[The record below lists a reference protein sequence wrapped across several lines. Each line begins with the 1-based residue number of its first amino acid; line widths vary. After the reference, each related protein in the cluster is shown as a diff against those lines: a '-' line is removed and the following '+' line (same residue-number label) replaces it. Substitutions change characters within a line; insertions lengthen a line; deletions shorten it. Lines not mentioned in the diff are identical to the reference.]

1 MIKVSY
7 LSAFWFNYIES
18 VRQAKEE
25 VEKVLD
31 VSDLSHSDRDKSI
44 KRQRFVTRRYSPPS
58 KAISYN
64 RRKSNIDADS
74 DNDSDNDSELKA
86 PAVPNLKSGWFFIL
100 FYLYIHV

>member
-25 VEKVLD
+25 VEKALD
-31 VSDLSHSDRDKSI
+31 VSDLSHSDRDKST
-44 KRQRFVTRRYSPPS
+44 KRQRFVTRRCSPPS

-64 RRKSNIDADS
+64 RRKSNNIDVD
-74 DNDSDNDSELKA
+74 DSDNDSELKA
-86 PAVPNLKSGWFFIL
+86 PAVPNLKISAWFFIL
-100 FYLYIHV
+100 FYLYIHI